1 MPTHGERNSNG
12 YVFYA
17 PTYRWISQELFE
29 QRSVSSPPDT
39 QDLTEHEETTYCEY
53 CEIELDDQGEQ
64 YTVGDTILCESCY
77 DENTQECDWC
87 QEYYLEGDLATATSN
102 MSRGINN
109 LICQHCL
116 NDSRSR
122 DHQYDPI
129 CDTYIINP
137 VGAQKRNKTILVY
150 SENTIL
156 TWINVEPQQTGEDV
170 KRYLM
175 QNYRYNDQI
184 TIVLSAIGLP
194 DRIKN
199 QSYPAQ
205 LTDSQRNYIEETL
218 QKIKKAKKDLPAI
231 KMPESRCL
239 NIHEATDEEMNQ
251 GNGVYCVNCIKT
263 PLMRTLEE
271 KGEYESALYLTER
284 AKFMNHL
291 ETTLIP
297 QKIRPD
303 NYHHPLHD
311 NFKARKY
318 RLPDE
323 HPYLY
328 YGAEIEIDLPSGRNR
343 ITFAETICMV
353 SEGLFVAERDASIPN
368 GVEFITRPMS
378 YKAWTSDK
386 VTQLL
391 DKVFDVMDKWGAN
404 TINQEHSGLHI
415 HMSKKF
421 FNKSKTKTTDQQLQ
435 DLAWIFEFYNK
446 EIAQFSRRE
455 LNEFCQTREY
465 KVKNQF
471 ARKNDINNI
480 KMKIQLEKDGLIK
493 STGSGDSHH
502 HIIAETNQTVE
513 IRSFKTVTN
522 TGSLLAAIEFS
533 RNIAHYVRNY
543 TTEGKNLQQI
553 LSAKRS
559 PYLDEYMKQRKLDFS
574 NSTIIKDYIDIELN
588 NNKEMEDF

>member
-1 MPTHGERNSNG
+1 MPTHGEQNSHG
-12 YVFYA
+12 YVFNG
-17 PTYRWISQELFE
+17 PTHRWISLELFE
-29 QRSVSSPPDT
+29 QRNASNQPDT
-39 QDLTEHEETTYCEY
+39 QDITESEEMAYCEF
-53 CEIELDDQGEQ
+53 CEIELNSTDEQ
-64 YTVGDTILCESCY
+64 YTVEDTILCENCY
-77 DENTQECDWC
+77 DENTQECEWC
-87 QEYYLEGDLATATSN
+87 NGYYLEDDLASAT
-102 MSRGINN
+102 NN
-109 LICQHCL
+109 ITSGMNDLICKYCL
-116 NDSRSR
+116 GNTRAR
-122 DHQYDPI
+122 THQYDPI
-129 CDTYIINP
+129 CNAYIINSIE
-137 VGAQKRNKTILVY
+137 AEERNKTILIY
-150 SENTIL
+150 SENSIL
-156 TWINVEPQQTGEDV
+156 TWINVKAQETVDDI
-170 KRYLM
+170 KRYFIL
-175 QNYRYNDQI
+175 NYRYNNQM
-184 TIVLSAIGLP
+184 TIVLSDIKLP

-199 QSYPAQ
+199 QNYENQ
-205 LTDSQRNYIEETL
+205 LTTSQKNYIEETL
-218 QKIKKAKKDLPAI
+218 LKIKKARKDIPVI
-231 KMPESRCL
+231 RMPESRCL
-239 NIHEATDEEMNQ
+239 NIHEATKEEMAQ

-263 PLMRTLEE
+263 PLMKILEE

-284 AKFMNHL
+284 AKLMNHL

-297 QKIRPD
+297 QQIRPD

-311 NFKARKY
+311 AFKNRKY
-318 RLPDE
+318 RLPEE

-343 ITFAETICMV
+343 IIFAETICMI

-386 VTQLL
+386 ITQIL
-391 DKVFDVMDKWGAN
+391 DKVFDVMDKWGVN
-404 TINQEHSGLHI
+404 TVDQKHSGLHI

-465 KVKNQF
+465 KVKKQF
-471 ARKNDINNI
+471 AEKNNFKNI

-493 STGSGDSHH
+493 SQGSGDSHH

-513 IRSFKTVTN
+513 VRSFKTVTDTN
-522 TGSLLAAIEFS
+522 SLLAAIEFS

-543 TTEGKNLQQI
+543 STQGKNLQQI

-559 PYLDEYMKQRKLDFS
+559 PYLDKYMEQQKLDFS

-588 NNKEMEDF
+588 NNKREETF